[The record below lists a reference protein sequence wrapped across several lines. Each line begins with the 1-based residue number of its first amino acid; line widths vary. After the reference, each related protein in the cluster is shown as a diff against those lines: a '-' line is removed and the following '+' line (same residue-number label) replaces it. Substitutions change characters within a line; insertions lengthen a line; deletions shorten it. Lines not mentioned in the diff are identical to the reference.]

1 MRKRFKFLLASSSI
15 GGLYILFEYYIHKR
29 RTKQIKEQK
38 KVLSK
43 SPSCGT
49 LDRLKYD
56 ILIAE
61 GIEKEDMLI
70 TLKECFDVDNP
81 EELSLET
88 LTKVLHDN
96 HPSKKDTIIDDFIH
110 KPLPFTIQI
119 TMSIANWLTFKI
131 LESNCNIDTYE
142 GDCIIHSF
150 FPKKNIR
157 SDKYVKYKKTFIL
170 FAGLSGSVVQLFKL
184 INILVKN
191 DYDILLPMYG
201 PGDLSLNHNLNH
213 NQYDY
218 CHEIIKFLLKQ
229 DIRNVHLFA
238 WSLGGIKYLC
248 FESLILND
256 KSLSS
261 KIKIKTVHLFE
272 PLLTSRAVID
282 MHFTSRRSIF
292 RTIQIVNSRTRKNNF
307 KYLLLNC
314 IMGYFIHTVLGFG
327 CANSTDYLY
336 HTEHK
341 HNNIVYPYERYL
353 YISTNDFL
361 FNDTADKHVIE
372 NNFNKENVFSRIGY
386 HGGWLRSSQLE
397 KTFGSIISQN

>member
-1 MRKRFKFLLASSSI
+1 MQKRFKFLIASSSI
-15 GGLYILFEYYIHKR
+15 GGLYILFEYYVHKN
-29 RTKQIKEQK
+29 RTKQIKKQK

-43 SPSCGT
+43 SPSYGT
-49 LDRLKYD
+49 LDKLKYD

-70 TLKECFDVDNP
+70 TLKECFDVDKP

-96 HPSKKDTIIDDFIH
+96 HPSKKDIIIDDYIH
-110 KPLPFTIQI
+110 KPLPFTLQV
-119 TMSIANWLTFKI
+119 TVSVANWLTFKI
-131 LESNCNIDTYE
+131 LESICNIETHQGE
-142 GDCIIHSF
+142 CVIHCFS
-150 FPKKNIR
+150 PKKIR
-157 SDKYVKYKKTFIL
+157 NKSYVKYKKTFIL

-184 INILVKN
+184 INILIKN
-191 DYDILLPMYG
+191 DYDIILPMYG
-201 PGDLSLNHNLNH
+201 PGDISLNHNLNH

-218 CHEIIKFLLKQ
+218 CNEIINFLLKKEIGNI
-229 DIRNVHLFA
+229 DLLA

-248 FESLILND
+248 FESLILN
-256 KSLSS
+256 SNNLSK
-261 KIKIKTVHLFE
+261 KIKINSVHLFE

-282 MHFTSRRSIF
+282 MYFTSRRSIF
-292 RTIQIVNSRTRKNNF
+292 KTIQVVNSRTKKKTL

-314 IMGYFIHTVLGFG
+314 IMGYFIHTILGFG

-341 HNNIVYPYERYL
+341 NNNFMYPYPRYL

-372 NNFNKENVFSRIGY
+372 NNFNKQNVFSRIGY

-397 KTFGSIISQN
+397 NIFGSIISQNY

>member
-1 MRKRFKFLLASSSI
+1 MRKRFEFLIASTSI
-15 GGLYILFEYYIHKR
+15 GGLYILFEYFIHKN
-29 RTKQIKEQK
+29 RTKQIKKQK
-38 KVLSK
+38 KVLCK
-43 SPSCGT
+43 SPSYGS
-49 LDRLKYD
+49 LDKLKYD
-56 ILIAE
+56 ILIAQ

-96 HPSKKDTIIDDFIH
+96 HPSKKDIIIDDFIH
-110 KPLPFTIQI
+110 KPLPFTLQI
-119 TMSIANWLTFKI
+119 TMSVANWLTFKI
-131 LESNCNIDTYE
+131 LESICNIETHQGE
-142 GDCIIHSF
+142 CIIHAF
-150 FPKKNIR
+150 FPKKPKTK
-157 SDKYVKYKKTFIL
+157 SYVKYKKTFIL

-184 INILVKN
+184 INILIKN
-191 DYDILLPMYG
+191 DYDILLPIYG

-218 CHEIIKFLLKQ
+218 CNEIIKFLLENK
-229 DIRNVHLFA
+229 IENIHLFA

-248 FESLILND
+248 FESLILNNFN
-256 KSLSS
+256 LSK
-261 KIKIKTVHLFE
+261 KIKIKSVHLFE

-282 MHFTSRRSIF
+282 MHFTTRRSIF
-292 RTIQIVNSRTRKNNF
+292 KTIKVVNSRTKDKTF

-314 IMGYFIHTVLGFG
+314 IMGYFVHTILGLG

-336 HTEHK
+336 YTEHK
-341 HNNIVYPYERYL
+341 NNNIVYPYQRYL

-372 NNFNKENVFSRIGY
+372 NNFNKENVYSRVGY
-386 HGGWLRSSQLE
+386 HGGWLRSKQLDNI
-397 KTFGSIISQN
+397 FDSIISQN